1 MTRRSPI
8 TLVTHIG
15 RRCGRPVHICC
26 TVLVQVPYNAPSDV
40 RAVRTFCNVAAI
52 VAADAVV
59 AANTGGDVAARAVG
73 VVAARAVVAAA
84 AAAVASVV
92 AVVVVVVV
100 VTADTAVAE
109 AVVAVA
115 SNATAAGD
123 VVCLRT
129 CRLVAQVPNHD
140 HFCRCLDLPIPLAD
154 LSGCS

>member
-1 MTRRSPI
+1 M
-8 TLVTHIG
+8 
-15 RRCGRPVHICC
+15 
-26 TVLVQVPYNAPSDV
+26 VLVQVPYNAPFDV
-40 RAVRTFCNVAAI
+40 RAVRTFRNVAAF
-52 VAADAVV
+52 VAADTV
-59 AANTGGDVAARAVG
+59 VAARAVG

-92 AVVVVVVV
+92 VVVV

-109 AVVAVA
+109 SVAAVA

-123 VVCLRT
+123 VVCRRI

-154 LSGCS
+154 LSSCS